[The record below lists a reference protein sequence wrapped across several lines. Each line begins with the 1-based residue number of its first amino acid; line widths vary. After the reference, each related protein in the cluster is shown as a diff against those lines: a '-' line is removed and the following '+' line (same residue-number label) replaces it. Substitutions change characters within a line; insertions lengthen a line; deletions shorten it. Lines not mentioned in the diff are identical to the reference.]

1 MAGEKLIRFS
11 SRRCVSGFTLIEV
24 IVAIVIVAIALLSAM
39 QLSSR
44 QANNVVEV
52 EKRIL
57 ASWVA
62 SNHLAQ
68 LQFDAKTSKVR
79 ARTHTKRYKMGGQEW
94 RSRAKVKAT
103 EVERVFLV
111 ELTVSDDN
119 GRDKA
124 VYATLTSALS
134 DAQ

>member
-1 MAGEKLIRFS
+1 MRQGKTIMIC
-11 SRRCVSGFTLIEV
+11 SRKQHAGFTLIEV

-44 QANNVVEV
+44 QANNVVEI
-52 EKRIL
+52 EKRML

-68 LQFDAKTSKVR
+68 LHFDAKTSKVR
-79 ARTHTKRYKMGGQEW
+79 ARSDTKRYKMGGQRW
-94 RSRAKVKAT
+94 RSRAKIQAT
-103 EVERVFLV
+103 EIERVFLV
-111 ELTVSDDN
+111 NVNVSDDN
-119 GRDKA
+119 DGDKT

-134 DAQ
+134 DTQ